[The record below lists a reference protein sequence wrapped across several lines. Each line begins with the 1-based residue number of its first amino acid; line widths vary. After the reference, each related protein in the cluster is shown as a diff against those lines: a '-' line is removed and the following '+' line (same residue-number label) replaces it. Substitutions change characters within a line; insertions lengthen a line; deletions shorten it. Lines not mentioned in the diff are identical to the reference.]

1 MNKKILILMLL
12 FILILA
18 ACNSKQ
24 ESFIGESDNWM
35 VELITMN
42 DGNVED
48 FVLSYKGTEEL
59 LGLVNADL
67 KAGNFGLSISGGELN
82 DDGKLSLDVE
92 KRPNDMAIKKDNKI
106 STTVVWNG
114 NTEEITLNK
123 K

>member
-1 MNKKILILMLL
+1 MNKNILILMLL
-12 FILILA
+12 FILILV

-24 ESFIGESDNWM
+24 ESFIGESDNWT
-35 VELITMN
+35 VELITM
-42 DGNVED
+42 DENVED

-59 LGLVNADL
+59 LGLVDADL
-67 KAGNFGLSISGGELN
+67 KGENFGLSISGGELN

-92 KRPNDMAIKKDNKI
+92 KKPDDMAIKKDNKI
-106 STTVVWNG
+106 STTVAWNG